1 MRLAKN
7 LRPRLSQDAEDG
19 VKWNIQRGCCAR
31 HGLRAQEQT
40 MGLIRLL
47 AALIVGGAH
56 AIDDIQA
63 IISAGRPRW
72 VTTRLGRVRAAV
84 AYSIMTVFDSR

>member
-1 MRLAKN
+1 
-7 LRPRLSQDAEDG
+7 
-19 VKWNIQRGCCAR
+19 
-31 HGLRAQEQT
+31 

-47 AALIVGGAH
+47 AALTVGGAH